1 MNKEQFKAY
10 IASRQQLDGKFKKEI
25 PDIDE
30 QYNEHLEK
38 KEKKYQ
44 REKQYVK
51 ERLAKDPEF
60 KEAIKEKN
68 KKHYQKKKAEKAEKA
83 TKAPS
88 KTTMQSIL
96 DNNIVESEQSQS
108 ESEHEYIQ
116 EYETKPRS
124 VLPIRRKLF

>member
-83 TKAPS
+83 TKASS

-96 DNNIVESEQSQS
+96 DNNIVESEQSQC

-116 EYETKPRS
+116 EYEPRPKS

>member
-10 IASRQQLDGKFKKEI
+10 IASRQQLDGKFKKDI

-30 QYNEHLEK
+30 QYSEHLEK

-96 DNNIVESEQSQS
+96 DNNIVENEESQS
-108 ESEHEYIQ
+108 ESEHEYVQ
-116 EYETKPRS
+116 EYEPKPKF